1 MSFLRFDQTMA
12 DWVIFAPSRARRPHE
27 FRQRQVAGPAKSD
40 LEPGCPFCPGSED
53 RTPREIY
60 AERPF
65 GGSTSQWS
73 VRVIPNKFP
82 ALTIEEDRRHFDDGE
97 GFRSMGGC
105 GAHEVIVESPDHSRA
120 LAMQPV
126 EQIERVLR
134 SAQLRSQDLMRD
146 VRFETAIIFK
156 NHGESAGTSLAHPHW
171 QLIATPVVPRLL
183 RLKHAIATDHFDMT
197 GNCLYCEMLEHE
209 LAEKKRILARNDDF
223 VALLPY
229 ASHVP
234 FETWILPR
242 RHQASFR
249 FAEQAQLHTLAELLK
264 DVLLRLFRGLDNP
277 DFNLTID
284 TVPRGDES
292 EEYFLW
298 HIRILPR
305 LTTPAGFEMGS
316 GMAINTVLPEDA
328 AEYLRQVD
336 VTSEPT

>member
-1 MSFLRFDQTMA
+1 MSILRFDQTIA

-27 FRQRQVAGPAKSD
+27 FRKRQATLPVASET
-40 LEPGCPFCPGSED
+40 EPGCPFCPGFED
-53 RTPREIY
+53 RTPHEIY

-65 GGSTSQWS
+65 GGSVSQWT

-82 ALTIEEDRRHFDDGE
+82 ALTIEENHRHFDDGL

-105 GAHEVIVESPDHSRA
+105 GAHEVIVESPDHSRV
-120 LAMQPV
+120 LAEQPV

-134 SAQLRSQDLMRD
+134 TVQLRSQDLMRD
-146 VRFETAIIFK
+146 VRFQTAIIFK

-183 RLKHAIATDHFDMT
+183 RLKHAIATDYFDMT
-197 GNCLYCEMLEHE
+197 GSCLYCVMLQHE
-209 LAEKKRILARNDDF
+209 LSEKRRILVENDDF
-223 VALLPY
+223 VAVLPY

-242 RHQASFR
+242 HHQASFR
-249 FAEQAQLHTLAELLK
+249 SVDQAQLHTLAELLK
-264 DVLLRLFRGLDNP
+264 NVMLRLYRGLDNP
-277 DFNLTID
+277 DFNLAID

-298 HIRILPR
+298 HLRILPR

-316 GMAINTVLPEDA
+316 GMSINTVLPEDA
-328 AEYLRQVD
+328 AEYLRD
-336 VTSEPT
+336 IDATPHRP